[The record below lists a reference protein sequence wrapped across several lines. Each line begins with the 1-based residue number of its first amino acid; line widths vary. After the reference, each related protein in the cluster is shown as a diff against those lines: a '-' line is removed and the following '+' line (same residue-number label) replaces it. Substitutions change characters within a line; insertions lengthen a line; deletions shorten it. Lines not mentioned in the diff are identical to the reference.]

1 MRVSET
7 TETLTISW
15 GFVDSADHY
24 IVSCGEYRV
33 RVKETSMTM
42 LKNMCTNNS
51 IAVSVVNH
59 CGLQSAPAIHYLAQS
74 TTATNGRELFFPLK
88 IIVLLLCLKIQCR

>member
-51 IAVSVVNH
+51 IAAVVNH
-59 CGLQSAPAIHYLAQS
+59 CDLQSAPAIHYLAQS
-74 TTATNGRELFFPLK
+74 ATATNGRDCVCP
-88 IIVLLLCLKIQCR
+88 